1 MNFWKTLLKT
11 KKQNNKSMTEETNPM
26 DIKVLGSGCP
36 TCKKLYNLVSRVA
49 KEAGIAEEVTYVP
62 DIQEVLK
69 LHVLKTPVIT
79 IRGKVVMTGFEIEPE
94 EVKKEKIKKILLENK

>member
-1 MNFWKTLLKT
+1 
-11 KKQNNKSMTEETNPM
+11 MTEENTKTPEFVGNLGAPRETTPM
-26 DIKVLGSGCP
+26 NIKVLGSGCP

-49 KEAGIAEEVTYVP
+49 KEAGIAESVTYVP

-69 LHVLKTPVIT
+69 LRVLKTPVIT

-94 EVKKEKIKKILLENK
+94 EAKKEKIKKILLENK